1 MTDRRLRMLEDK
13 HLRDSARALVEA
25 DVEHIKADFA
35 NKGMAKRAL
44 FRLRENAG
52 ELYDEALDVADSNKG
67 AVAAVFAALIVWFAR
82 NPSRTMNAPNRRTKP
97 RNISRRRSVGSM
109 NTNSGGNIHGRS
121 RRKQCHAD
129 QRRQQAHR

>member
-13 HLRDSARALVEA
+13 LLRDSARALVEA
-25 DVEHIKADFA
+25 DVEHIKADVA

-67 AVAAVFAALIVWFAR
+67 AVAAVFAALVVWFAR
-82 NPSRTMNAPNRRTKP
+82 NPLLDMVGLGIEQDDERTEPSDEAAE
-97 RNISRRRSVGSM
+97 
-109 NTNSGGNIHGRS
+109 H
-121 RRKQCHAD
+121 
-129 QRRQQAHR
+129 

>member
-1 MTDRRLRMLEDK
+1 MTDLRLSMLEDK
-13 HLRDSARALVEA
+13 HMRDSARALVEA

-67 AVAAVFAALIVWFAR
+67 AVAAVFAALVVWFAR
-82 NPSRTMNAPNRRTKP
+82 NPLLDMVGLGIEQDDERTEPSDEAAE
-97 RNISRRRSVGSM
+97 
-109 NTNSGGNIHGRS
+109 H
-121 RRKQCHAD
+121 
-129 QRRQQAHR
+129 